1 MNKEQLIENANR
13 TIEYQRKLTAAGKD
27 WEPSDVMEAERM
39 LELVELPFTEEEQK
53 RLDEVSKKVPFTN
66 WNEVKDIK
74 EKYGL
79 SWNEIKLIAR
89 AMPFSTSIRIK
100 DIRKRTGL
108 SQAKFCEKY
117 EIPKR
122 TLENWEQ
129 GSRECPEYVY
139 KLLDR
144 VVGEDFD

>member
-1 MNKEQLIENANR
+1 MKMTVTSEQAINKHFDDSAKSIKALAFKSAQ
-13 TIEYQRKLTAAGKD
+13 
-27 WEPSDVMEAERM
+27 ERL
-39 LELVELPFTEEEQK
+39 LEDNEKERAQYLEVFK
-53 RLDEVSKKVPFTN
+53 RDG
-66 WNEVKDIK
+66 EVKVRQTGMQW
-74 EKYGL
+74 E
-79 SWNEIKLIAR
+79 LI
-89 AMPFSTSIRIK
+89 PVNKILQ
-100 DIRKRTGL
+100 IRKRTGL

-144 VVGEDFD
+144 VVEEDFG